1 MGLGDRQNGGGRGVG
16 LGWGE
21 VGGIGVTDRGEE
33 RRTMSGSFPTILSN
47 ASSPSALKTAI
58 VTVNYHRHYFD
69 YH

>member
-1 MGLGDRQNGGGRGVG
+1 M
-16 LGWGE
+16 
-21 VGGIGVTDRGEE
+21 GGIGVTDRGEE

-58 VTVNYHRHYFD
+58 VTVNYHCHYFD